1 MPSFKLIGSF
11 AIAIACAQMIAL
23 DTADARRGGGA
34 GMRGGGVGGGGMRA
48 GGIGGAGRAGL
59 GGPRGP
65 HISQP
70 IARPGVG
77 NRPGW
82 DNRPGNRPGNSYGA
96 GYGYRPGYG
105 WGAAAAL
112 GTGLAYGAYNNGYYG
127 NEYGSYDEGA
137 YTGSPDDA
145 VAECARRFK
154 TYDPASQTYIKS
166 KGVRAS
172 CP

>member
-1 MPSFKLIGSF
+1 MQSFKLIGSV
-11 AIAIACAQMIAL
+11 AIAIACAQLIAL
-23 DTADARRGGGA
+23 DTADARRGGG
-34 GMRGGGVGGGGMRA
+34 MRGGGMHA
-48 GGIGGAGRAGL
+48 GGAGRAGL
-59 GGPRGP
+59 GNAGPRGP
-65 HISQP
+65 HVSQP
-70 IARPGVG
+70 IARPGGG
-77 NRPGW
+77 NWSGAA
-82 DNRPGNRPGNSYGA
+82 NRPGNRPGYGP

-112 GTGLAYGAYNNGYYG
+112 GTGLAYSAYNNGY
-127 NEYGSYDEGA
+127 YGSYDEGA

-166 KGVRAS
+166 KGQRAP

>member
-1 MPSFKLIGSF
+1 MRLFKLIGPF
-11 AIAIACAQMIAL
+11 AIAIVCAQVIAL
-23 DTADARRGGGA
+23 DTADARRGGGG
-34 GMRGGGVGGGGMRA
+34 GMRGGGMRA
-48 GGIGGAGRAGL
+48 GGVGGAGRAGL

-70 IARPGVG
+70 IARPGAG

-82 DNRPGNRPGNSYGA
+82 DNRPVNRPGYGP

-112 GTGLAYGAYNNGYYG
+112 GTGLAYSAYNSGYYNNGYY
-127 NEYGSYDEGA
+127 DEGA
-137 YTGSPDDA
+137 YSGQPDDA
-145 VAECARRFK
+145 VAECARRYK
-154 TYDPASQTYIKS
+154 TYDPASQTYIRS

>member
-1 MPSFKLIGSF
+1 MQSFKLIGSF
-11 AIAIACAQMIAL
+11 AIAIACAQMIAP
-23 DTADARRGGGA
+23 DTADARRGGGGA
-34 GMRGGGVGGGGMRA
+34 GMRGGGFSGGGMRA
-48 GGIGGAGRAGL
+48 GGFGGARAGL

-65 HISQP
+65 HVSNP
-70 IARPGVG
+70 IARPGAG
-77 NRPGW
+77 NWPGW
-82 DNRPGNRPGNSYGA
+82 DNRPINRPGYGP

-112 GTGLAYGAYNNGYYG
+112 GTGLAYSAYNSGYYG
-127 NEYGSYDEGA
+127 SGYYGAYDEGPS
-137 YTGSPDDA
+137 TGSSEDP

-154 TYDPASQTYIKS
+154 TYDPASQTYIRS

>member
-34 GMRGGGVGGGGMRA
+34 GMRA

-82 DNRPGNRPGNSYGA
+82 DNRPGNRPG
-96 GYGYRPGYG
+96 YGYRPGYG

-127 NEYGSYDEGA
+127 NEYGAYDEGA